1 MKRYDIVG
9 ADWVIEEHPDGGWVE
24 QEEAAAVI
32 AELETR
38 LEVAVQREV
47 ALLHQA
53 NADAS
58 RIAELERCLKTALEF
73 VPKSVAKRL
82 TVQGGLG

>member
-1 MKRYDIVG
+1 MKRYDICITHYNYGDDAYMTV
-9 ADWVIEEHPDGGWVE
+9 DEEGEYVLYT
-24 QEEAAAVI
+24 EAAA
-32 AELETR
+32 
-38 LEVAVQREV
+38 
-47 ALLHQA
+47 
-53 NADAS
+53 

>member
-1 MKRYDIVG
+1 MEFS
-9 ADWVIEEHPDGGWVE
+9 EEENDAYFSHLHS
-24 QEEAAAVI
+24 QIAALESRI

-38 LEVAVQREV
+38 LEAAVQREV
-47 ALLHQA
+47 ALLRQA
-53 NADAS
+53 NADAC
-58 RIAELERCLKTALEF
+58 RIAELEKCLKAALEF

>member
-1 MKRYDIVG
+1 MG
-9 ADWVIEEHPDGGWVE
+9 AFENAIYEEESFDSLVILYKVTLDRNR
-24 QEEAAAVI
+24 
-32 AELETR
+32 ELE
-38 LEVAVQREV
+38 A
-47 ALLHQA
+47 
-53 NADAS
+53 